1 MSVRI
6 LISAG
11 DMPTKINYENA
22 VLAAKGEAVF
32 CRGEPESIDS
42 FSGLLLCGGGDLD
55 PARYGAQNCG
65 SHGIDPSRDALE
77 FELLDR
83 FVQKKKPVFG
93 VCRGHQLLN
102 VYFGGTLIQ
111 DLPCARLHSSRAGD
125 LIHSVHAKPG
135 SIVSRLYGREFLVNS
150 AHHQGIDRLGNGLIA
165 TACWQETVIEA
176 CEHLSLPVFSVQW
189 HPERLTGSMR
199 IPNAKDG
206 AKLFRYF
213 VRLCSRTS

>member
-6 LISAG
+6 LICAG
-11 DMPTKINYENA
+11 SMPTKINYENA
-22 VLAAKGEAVF
+22 VRAAKGEPVVCEKA
-32 CRGEPESIDS
+32 PETIDA

-102 VYFGGTLIQ
+102 VYFGGTLFQ
-111 DLPCARLHSSRAGD
+111 DLASASRHSSRAGD

-135 SIVSRLYGREFLVNS
+135 SILSRLYGREFLVNS
-150 AHHQGIDRLGNGLIA
+150 AHHQGVARLGEGLIA
-165 TACWQETVIEA
+165 TGCFDENVIEA

-189 HPERLTGSMR
+189 HPERLTGAFRSKHT
-199 IPNAKDG
+199 KDG

-213 VRLCSRTS
+213 VRLCARTV